1 MNPPQ
6 YYTVTMAHLYAKQG
20 YLRKAAQ
27 IYSHLMEKE
36 PHRED
41 LRLALEKI
49 EREIETQAAPSR
61 KELGLLLREWENLIK
76 KQNELKRK

>member
-1 MNPPQ
+1 MNPSR
-6 YYTVTMAHLYAKQG
+6 YYTVTMADLYAKQG

-27 IYSHLMEKE
+27 IYSHLMEQE

-49 EREIETQAAPSR
+49 EREIETQAVPSR
-61 KELGLLLREWENLIK
+61 KELGLLLREWENLINK
-76 KQNELKRK
+76 RKELKRK